1 MKDWNE
7 LKCIRFNWIK
17 SKSLHKMT
25 YRQTKCNDYTKFEKL
40 AVCIESKLPFWIEL
54 LFMIKLNLHLN
65 ELNQI
70 KYFDFT

>member
-1 MKDWNE
+1 
-7 LKCIRFNWIK
+7 
-17 SKSLHKMT
+17 MT

-40 AVCIESKLPFWIEL
+40 AVCFESKLPFWIEL

>member
-1 MKDWNE
+1 
-7 LKCIRFNWIK
+7 
-17 SKSLHKMT
+17 MT
-25 YRQTKCNDYTKFEKL
+25 YRQTKWNDYTKFEEL
-40 AVCIESKLPFWIEL
+40 ADCIESKLPFWIEL